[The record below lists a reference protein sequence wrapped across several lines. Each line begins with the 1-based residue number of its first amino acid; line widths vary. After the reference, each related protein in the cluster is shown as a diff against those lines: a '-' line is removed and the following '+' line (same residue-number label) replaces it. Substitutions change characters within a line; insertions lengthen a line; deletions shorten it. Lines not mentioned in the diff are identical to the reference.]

1 MNPIFL
7 TEDVVALMVS
17 ASAETMISGMETID
31 NILCDIEMG
40 DDKKEEKKTAS
51 NDSRNTSGLSLRD
64 KNECIP

>member
-51 NDSRNTSGLSLRD
+51 NDSRNTSELSPRD